1 MYSIHDLPEYRQQ
14 RKQSRSPENTFQS
27 CDGIWN
33 LPSCWWGSPVSLL
46 SLSKQRLGNSY
57 RFFCFFDR
65 ALMRATSATDM
76 AMTSCA
82 FINFNP
88 TFKWNFSEIPRMIA
102 FLISEAC
109 FLNSV
114 TLPKCTGIV
123 SLTYSS
129 HKFIS
134 FSKEVREAIAFYN
147 SPIVLSDGIE
157 VSNGTNVPSLT
168 ADIVEVILYYSV
180 YCN

>member
-1 MYSIHDLPEYRQQ
+1 
-14 RKQSRSPENTFQS
+14 
-27 CDGIWN
+27 
-33 LPSCWWGSPVSLL
+33 
-46 SLSKQRLGNSY
+46 
-57 RFFCFFDR
+57 
-65 ALMRATSATDM
+65 
-76 AMTSCA
+76 
-82 FINFNP
+82 
-88 TFKWNFSEIPRMIA
+88 MIA